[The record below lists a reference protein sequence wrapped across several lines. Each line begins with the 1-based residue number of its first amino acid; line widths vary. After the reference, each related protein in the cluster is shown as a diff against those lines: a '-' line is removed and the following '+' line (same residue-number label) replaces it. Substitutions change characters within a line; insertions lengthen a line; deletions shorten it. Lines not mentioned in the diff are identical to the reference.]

1 MKKTITLLALF
12 FLFNSC
18 SVDSGPNYLYEVL
31 PTESV
36 DIPTEFTLGE
46 IYPITVRYNR
56 PTTCHYFNG
65 LYYDKH
71 LNIRTIAVE
80 SAVEQRDNCQDLN
93 ADAAA
98 DEYTFNFEVTSNG
111 SYHFKFW
118 QGKDDQGNDI
128 FLEYEVPVTN

>member
-31 PTESV
+31 PIESV
-36 DIPTEFTLGE
+36 DIPTEFTMGE
-46 IYPITVRYNR
+46 TYPITVHFNR
-56 PTTCHYFNG
+56 PTSCHYFNG

-71 LNIRTIAVE
+71 LNIRTIAVG